1 MSTRRPPH
9 WTSLTRIAPD
19 LMTADVQIVPLP
31 REAWATGDY
40 VMGEVA
46 HVGGGV
52 ARLELASGR
61 EIKPAVGDRVVGA
74 LGVRAATLEA
84 VGNWQAIPP
93 DGRMTALT
101 GAGLLGHV
109 TSQSTLVGRLIELQ
123 YQGHVLVS
131 GQKQTMAD
139 HVTRPLESGPST
151 APIILILGTSM
162 SAGKTI
168 SAQAIARILAN
179 HGRRVVAAK
188 LTGAGRYRDILAL
201 QDAGAAAVFDFVDAG
216 LPSTVC
222 PAEEYRCALGLLE
235 RKIAAARPDV
245 IVFEA
250 GASPLE
256 PYNGQVAIAAIRPGV
271 ALTFLCASD
280 PYAVVGVTQGFGFQ
294 PDYVAGVATSTSAGR
309 ALIERLSGVP
319 ALNLIDPEMLPQLE
333 QLLLSDRRFMPTAD
347 GSGC

>member
-1 MSTRRPPH
+1 MPFHRPPH
-9 WTSLTRIAPD
+9 WTSLTRIAPQ
-19 LMTADVQIVPLP
+19 LPTAEIEIVPLP
-31 REAWATGDY
+31 RTAWATGDY
-40 VMGEVA
+40 VVGKVTHA
-46 HVGGGV
+46 GGGV

-61 EIKPAVGDRVVGA
+61 EIKPAVGDQIVGA
-74 LGVRAATLEA
+74 FGVRAATLEA
-84 VGNWQAIPP
+84 VGDWRVIPP
-93 DGRMTALT
+93 DGQMTALT

-123 YQGHVLVS
+123 YQGHVLVA
-131 GQKQTMAD
+131 GQKQTMAG
-139 HVTRPLESGPST
+139 HVTQPALASPCA
-151 APIILILGTSM
+151 APILLILGTSM

-168 SAQAIARILAN
+168 SAQAIVRTLAN

-188 LTGAGRYRDILAL
+188 LTGAGRFRDVLAM
-201 QDAGAAAVFDFVDAG
+201 QDAGAAAVFDFVDVG

-222 PAEEYRCALGLLE
+222 PAEEYRLALGLLE
-235 RKIAAARPDV
+235 QKIAAARPDV
-245 IVFEA
+245 VVVEA

-256 PYNGQVAIAAIRPGV
+256 PYNGQVAIAAIRPRV

-319 ALNLIDPEMLPQLE
+319 ALNLIDPQMLPQLE
-333 QLLLSDRRFMPTAD
+333 QLLLADERFIP
-347 GSGC
+347 SG